1 MNEQKMTYHADQII
15 MREGELCD
23 AMYKIL
29 SGSVAVYIRYKE
41 ADERLIGIYSKGRC
55 FGEMNVLADQ
65 PVIQLWRMMRCFWCA
80 SRKTFWRILS
90 ETIQTVRLI

>member
-41 ADERLIGIYSKGRC
+41 AD
-55 FGEMNVLADQ
+55 
-65 PVIQLWRMMRCFWCA
+65 
-80 SRKTFWRILS
+80 
-90 ETIQTVRLI
+90 